1 MISLASVFAALLV
14 QSSLVRSQNTT
25 ATCEAGFEWVSS
37 ILSVDFCMYMLTIQL
52 DVQLQGTKPL
62 PDHCLAMDSMLCNKP

>member
-1 MISLASVFAALLV
+1 MISLAPVFAALLL

-37 ILSVDFCMYMLTIQL
+37 TLSVDSCTYAHIQS